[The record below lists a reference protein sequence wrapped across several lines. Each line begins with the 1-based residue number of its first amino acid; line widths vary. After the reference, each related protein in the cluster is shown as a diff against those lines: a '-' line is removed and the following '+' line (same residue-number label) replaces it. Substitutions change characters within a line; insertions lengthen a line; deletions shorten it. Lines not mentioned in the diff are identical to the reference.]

1 MLGWGGGGA
10 ARGSVGCANHSCKA
24 KSGHANVISSRPD
37 QLIAMLSSP
46 AVVTLTMS
54 IHNMPSDSPPTPP
67 APTRGSRSE
76 QGGLKCDCTSG
87 SMSGGVPSLV
97 PLLTTRT
104 IGDEQLRCGFAG
116 ANATNATE
124 VGALCSEYLH
134 EDYQPHVGDA

>member
-10 ARGSVGCANHSCKA
+10 ARGSVGWANHSCKA
-24 KSGHANVISSRPD
+24 QSGHANVISSRPD

-67 APTRGSRSE
+67 APTIGSRSE

-87 SMSGGVPSLV
+87 WMPGGVPSLV
-97 PLLTTRT
+97 PRLTTRT
-104 IGDEQLRCGFAG
+104 IG